1 MRNISLKSLAVVGVA
16 FATLSSCN
24 SMKDLDKNYY
34 TVNPNPLEV
43 HGGMVKVDVK
53 GQFPEKLFKTT
64 VAVEVTPVLKYEGG
78 ESQLKMAEFQ
88 GEEYPGNATVI
99 PYETGKIVSYS
110 DEVAYTPE
118 MQNSELY
125 VNVVGKKGDKRKE
138 FDELYIAP
146 GVITTS
152 LLVEDDYLSSFVP
165 PAYEQTTEHELSGM
179 VNFKVNS
186 SEIRNSELKELDYQ
200 AVADLVDNAGKS
212 DKLNIDGVSFTGYAS
227 PEGEASKNADL
238 SDNRAENVEKK
249 ITSAIDDA
257 NIEYQDGFFT
267 KEGKGADWDGVYAA
281 IKESNI
287 EDKDMILRSL
297 DDQPLLDS
305 KEATLVSLA
314 NTYDEIRDSI
324 LPKLRRTQ
332 ISINYTLIGKTDEEI
347 KALSAKSVAD
357 LKVETTKADGT
368 VALQLDAEEVLYAA
382 KLAETKEDRLDIM
395 KKGMELYPADYRFPT
410 DAGHCAQKLGR
421 TGDAISLFEKA
432 YEVEE
437 NDVTINNLAVA
448 KVLKGEDEAA
458 YELFAKSTT
467 PEASYNR
474 GIISIKEGNYGQA
487 IENMGGNNTYNLALA
502 KVLNGDYDGSIK
514 TLEAG
519 EINTAKGEYL
529 KAIASQ
535 RLGKTDDAK
544 DYLDA
549 AFEQD
554 ASLKEKAQ
562 KDLEFREIYGEK
574 K

>member
-347 KALSAKSVAD
+347 KALSA
-357 LKVETTKADGT
+357 
-368 VALQLDAEEVLYAA
+368 
-382 KLAETKEDRLDIM
+382 
-395 KKGMELYPADYRFPT
+395 
-410 DAGHCAQKLGR
+410 
-421 TGDAISLFEKA
+421 
-432 YEVEE
+432 
-437 NDVTINNLAVA
+437 
-448 KVLKGEDEAA
+448 
-458 YELFAKSTT
+458 
-467 PEASYNR
+467 
-474 GIISIKEGNYGQA
+474 
-487 IENMGGNNTYNLALA
+487 
-502 KVLNGDYDGSIK
+502 
-514 TLEAG
+514 
-519 EINTAKGEYL
+519 
-529 KAIASQ
+529 
-535 RLGKTDDAK
+535 
-544 DYLDA
+544 
-549 AFEQD
+549 
-554 ASLKEKAQ
+554 
-562 KDLEFREIYGEK
+562 
-574 K
+574 